1 VRSPQHRMSDAFAIL
16 HLGVQNLLEAKS
28 PRQTAAAIELLAK
41 NHQRMGTQFRE
52 ALDELHG
59 KEESE

>member
-1 VRSPQHRMSDAFAIL
+1 MSDAFTIL
-16 HLGVQNLLEAKS
+16 HLGVQNLLESKS
-28 PRQTAAAIELLAK
+28 PQQTAAAIELLAK